1 MYERYM
7 DDILREIKVTKI
19 DQKLGEINSYHP
31 SLKFTIE
38 REHQKSLPFLDM
50 RIIRENCSLNSTW
63 YTKTTDTGL
72 TMNFHAVAPLQYKKS
87 VVTGFIHRIYN
98 SCSTWKNFHE
108 SVTKAKAI
116 LENNQYP
123 PHFYEPLVKKAIDK
137 LIEKEKTDVVQKVQ
151 DTDEEKEE
159 KKVMKIEYRGKVTEK
174 FESSL
179 KRINV
184 PCVIVKTIRKLKT
197 SMPSLKAQVD
207 SSLQSKVVYKIACPR
222 CDACYVGQTVR
233 HLTTR
238 MKEHKRNGPVASHF
252 NGCHAE
258 FSMECVS
265 ILAKTN
271 RSVYH
276 LMTLEALLIRDI
288 KPTIN
293 TKDEYRSRKLTIKL

>member
-1 MYERYM
+1 M
-7 DDILREIKVTKI
+7 
-19 DQKLGEINSYHP
+19 
-31 SLKFTIE
+31 
-38 REHQKSLPFLDM
+38 
-50 RIIRENCSLNSTW
+50 
-63 YTKTTDTGL
+63 
-72 TMNFHAVAPLQYKKS
+72 
-87 VVTGFIHRIYN
+87 
-98 SCSTWKNFHE
+98 
-108 SVTKAKAI
+108 
-116 LENNQYP
+116 
-123 PHFYEPLVKKAIDK
+123 KKAIDK

-159 KKVMKIEYRGKVTEK
+159 NKVMKIEYRGKVTEK

>member
-1 MYERYM
+1 M
-7 DDILREIKVTKI
+7 DDILREIKITEI
-19 DQKLGEINSYHP
+19 DLKLSEINSYHP

-50 RIIRENCSLNSTW
+50 KIMRENRSLNSTW

-72 TMNFHAVAPLQYKKS
+72 TMNFHAIAPLKYKKS

-98 SCSTWKNFHE
+98 TCSTWKNFHE
-108 SVTKAKAI
+108 SVTKAKTV

-123 PHFYEPLVKKAIDK
+123 PHFYEPLVKQAIDK
-137 LIEKEKTDVVQKVQ
+137 LIEKEKNDRQETQA
-151 DTDEEKEE
+151 TDEEQDE
-159 KKVMKIEYRGKVTEK
+159 KKMMKIEYRGKVTDK
-174 FESSL
+174 FETSL

-184 PCVIVKTIRKLKT
+184 PCVVIKTIRKLKT
-197 SMPSLKAQVD
+197 SMPSLKAQAD
-207 SSLQSKVVYKIACPR
+207 SSIQSKVVYKIECPR
-222 CDACYVGQTVR
+222 CDACYVGQTAR
-233 HLTTR
+233 HVTTR

-252 NGCHAE
+252 KECHVE
-258 FSMECVS
+258 FSMECMS

-276 LMTLEALLIRDI
+276 LMTLEALHIKDI

-293 TKDEYRSRKLTIKL
+293 TKDEYKSRKLTIKL